1 MVDVWRS
8 VSTSTLLRAAEETLD
23 SRANIYF
30 PNLTY
35 LNILIIV
42 SRHNLTPALALALLP
57 DANTDPSEA
66 KWNQNCVIAARDAP

>member
-35 LNILIIV
+35 LNIFIIV
-42 SRHNLTPALALALLP
+42 SQPN
-57 DANTDPSEA
+57 PSPGPGITT
-66 KWNQNCVIAARDAP
+66 WR

>member
-42 SRHNLTPALALALLP
+42 CHNLTPALALALLP

-66 KWNQNCVIAARDAP
+66 KWDQYCVIAARDAP

>member
-42 SRHNLTPALALALLP
+42 SQPN
-57 DANTDPSEA
+57 PSPGPGITT
-66 KWNQNCVIAARDAP
+66 WR